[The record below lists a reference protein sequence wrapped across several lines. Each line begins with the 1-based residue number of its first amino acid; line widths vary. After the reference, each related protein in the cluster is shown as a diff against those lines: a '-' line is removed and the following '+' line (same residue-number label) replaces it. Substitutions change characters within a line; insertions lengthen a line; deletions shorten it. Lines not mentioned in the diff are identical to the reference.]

1 MPHSMRHLVKM
12 RWVDCTLCTTRRW
25 RFGDRAHW
33 RRPPRGVAFLVRRP
47 RLSHNSARGPPM
59 ASESAAVS
67 GSPASSGVMD
77 KGLKKGAIGY
87 LSNIVIGVASTAP
100 AYSLATTLGVL
111 VVVKGVGVHAPAVM
125 LVAFVPMLLVA
136 SAYKYFNRADPDAGT
151 TFAWTTRAF
160 GPSTGWLNGWAI
172 FLADLI
178 VMASLAD
185 IAAIYTFKLFGFS
198 ELGGSKVA
206 IIIAAILWIAI
217 MTWICYR
224 GIELSARIQ
233 QVLLGAEVFIL
244 ALFSVVAF
252 VKVYGSHP
260 PSGAI
265 KPSLSWIN
273 PFAMNFS
280 DLVVALLLAVFIYWG
295 WDSGVAVNEESEDP
309 AEGPG
314 KAAVVSTILLVLIY
328 VVVTAAAQSFHGVGF
343 LTNEANQEDVLN
355 ALGTGVLGGTLDKL
369 LIIAVLTSAS
379 ASTQTTILPTAR
391 TTLSMAHWKAV
402 TSLLSRVHKRYLT
415 PTVSTLGFGAL
426 SIAIT
431 IALLLLSESVLD
443 DSLTA
448 IGFPICFF
456 YGFTGVACAWYY
468 RRDLTESVRNFLLLG
483 LGPVLGGLMLFG
495 VGIKAA
501 FYYGHAENVSS
512 KPILGITLPLW
523 FGIGGMILGAII
535 LLISRPY
542 FKEYFSRKTETAPPG
557 LLDQPP
563 PQVIPTPVDF

>member
-1 MPHSMRHLVKM
+1 
-12 RWVDCTLCTTRRW
+12 
-25 RFGDRAHW
+25 
-33 RRPPRGVAFLVRRP
+33 
-47 RLSHNSARGPPM
+47 M
-59 ASESAAVS
+59 ATESAAVS

-87 LSNIVIGVASTAP
+87 VSNIVIGVASTAP
-100 AYSLATTLGVL
+100 AYSLAATLGFIVA
-111 VVVKGVGVHAPAVM
+111 VKGVGVHAPAVM
-125 LVAFVPMLLVA
+125 IVAFIPMLLVA

-151 TFAWTTRAF
+151 TFAWVTRAF
-160 GPSTGWLNGWAI
+160 GPMTGWINGWAI

-185 IAAIYTFKLFGFS
+185 IAAIYTFKLFGFT
-198 ELGGSKVA
+198 ELGESKAA
-206 IIIAAILWIAI
+206 IIIAAVLWIAI

-244 ALFSVVAF
+244 GLFAVVAL
-252 VKVYGSHP
+252 VKVYGSNP
-260 PSGAI
+260 PHGSI
-265 KPSLSWIN
+265 KPALSWFN
-273 PFAMNFS
+273 PFAMNFG

-309 AEGPG
+309 ANGPG
-314 KAAVVSTILLVLIY
+314 KAAVISTIMLVLIY

-369 LIIAVLTSAS
+369 LVIAVLTSAS

-402 TSLLSRVHKRYLT
+402 TNVLSRVHKRYLT

-431 IALLLLSESVLD
+431 VVLLLVSETVLV

-448 IGFPICFF
+448 IGFPICFY

-468 RRDLTESVRNFLLLG
+468 RRDLTESARNFLLLG
-483 LGPVLGGLMLFG
+483 VGPVLGGLMLFG
-495 VGIKAA
+495 IGIKAF
-501 FYYGHAENVSS
+501 FYYLKTENVESA
-512 KPILGITLPLW
+512 PLLGITLPIW
-523 FGIGGMILGAII
+523 FGIGGMLLGVVIM
-535 LLISRPY
+535 LISRPY
-542 FKEYFSRKTETAPPG
+542 FKEFFSRKTETAPPG

-563 PQVIPTPVDF
+563 PEIIPPAVDF

>member
-1 MPHSMRHLVKM
+1 MATDS
-12 RWVDCTLCTTRRW
+12 
-25 RFGDRAHW
+25 
-33 RRPPRGVAFLVRRP
+33 VAI
-47 RLSHNSARGPPM
+47 
-59 ASESAAVS
+59 S
-67 GSPASSGVMD
+67 GAPASSEVQD

-100 AYSLATTLGVL
+100 AYSLAATLGFIVA
-111 VVVKGVGVHAPAVM
+111 VQGVGVHAPAVM
-125 LVAFVPMLLVA
+125 LVAFLPMLLVA

-151 TFAWTTRAF
+151 TFAWVTRAF
-160 GPSTGWLNGWAI
+160 GPVTGWLNGWAI
-172 FLADLI
+172 FLADVI
-178 VMASLAD
+178 VMASLSD
-185 IAAIYTFKLFGFS
+185 IAAIYTFKLFGFT
-198 ELGGSKVA
+198 ELGESKIA
-206 IIIAAILWIAI
+206 IIVAAVLWIAI

-233 QVLLGAEVFIL
+233 QFLLGAEVCIL
-244 ALFSVVAF
+244 VLFSVVAF
-252 VKVYGSHP
+252 AKVYGSHP
-260 PSGAI
+260 PSGSI
-265 KPSLSWIN
+265 EPSLSWLN

-309 AEGPG
+309 SRGPG

-328 VVVTAAAQSFHGVGF
+328 VLVSTAAVSFHGPGF

-355 ALGTGVLGGTLDKL
+355 ALGSGVLGSGLDKL

-402 TSLLSRVHKRYLT
+402 TSLLARVHKRYLT

-431 IALLLLSESVLD
+431 VALLLLSTSVLE
-443 DSLTA
+443 DSIVS
-448 IGFPICFF
+448 IGFPICFY
-456 YGFTGVACAWYY
+456 YGFTGVACGWYY
-468 RRDLTESVRNFLLLG
+468 RHDLMESARNFLLLG
-483 LGPVLGGLMLFG
+483 LGPLLGGLMLFG
-495 VGIKAA
+495 IGVKAA
-501 FYYGHAENVSS
+501 FYYSETANVES

-535 LLISRPY
+535 MVLSRPY
-542 FKEYFSRKTETAPPG
+542 FKEFFSRKTETAPPG

-563 PQVIPTPVDF
+563 PTGPVPERVDF

>member
-1 MPHSMRHLVKM
+1 
-12 RWVDCTLCTTRRW
+12 
-25 RFGDRAHW
+25 
-33 RRPPRGVAFLVRRP
+33 
-47 RLSHNSARGPPM
+47 M
-59 ASESAAVS
+59 ATESTAVS

-87 LSNIVIGVASTAP
+87 VSNIVIGVASTAP
-100 AYSLATTLGVL
+100 AYSLAATLGFIVA
-111 VVVKGVGVHAPAVM
+111 VKGVGVHAPAVM
-125 LVAFVPMLLVA
+125 LVAFIPMLLIA

-151 TFAWTTRAF
+151 TFAWVTRAF
-160 GPSTGWLNGWAI
+160 GPLTGWLNGWAI

-178 VMASLAD
+178 VMASLSA

-198 ELGGSKVA
+198 ELGASKVA
-206 IIIAAILWIAI
+206 IIIAAVLWIAI

-233 QVLLGAEVFIL
+233 QVLLSMEIFIL
-244 ALFSVVAF
+244 ALFAVFAL

-260 PSGAI
+260 PTGSI

-273 PFAMNFS
+273 PFAMSFS

-314 KAAVVSTILLVLIY
+314 KAAVVSTIVLVLIY

-355 ALGTGVLGGTLDKL
+355 ALGKPVFGGGAVGWVLSHL
-369 LIIAVLTSAS
+369 LIICVLTSAS

-402 TSLLSRVHKRYLT
+402 TSLLARVHKRYLT

-431 IALLLLSESVLD
+431 IVLLLLSSSVLE

-448 IGFPICFF
+448 IGFPICFY
-456 YGFTGVACAWYY
+456 YGFTGIACAWYY
-468 RRDLTESVRNFLLLG
+468 RHDLGESVRNFLLLG
-483 LGPVLGGLMLFG
+483 LGPVIGGLILFG
-495 VGIKAA
+495 VGIKAV

-523 FGIGGMILGAII
+523 MGIGGMILGAVIMV
-535 LLISRPY
+535 ISRPY
-542 FKEYFSRKTETAPPG
+542 FKQFFSRKTETAPPG
-557 LLDQPP
+557 LLKEPP
-563 PQVIPTPVDF
+563 PTGPVPERVDF

>member
-1 MPHSMRHLVKM
+1 
-12 RWVDCTLCTTRRW
+12 
-25 RFGDRAHW
+25 
-33 RRPPRGVAFLVRRP
+33 
-47 RLSHNSARGPPM
+47 M
-59 ASESAAVS
+59 ASEDAAVS
-67 GSPASSGVMD
+67 GGPASSGVMD

-87 LSNIVIGVASTAP
+87 VSNIVIGVASTAP
-100 AYSLATTLGVL
+100 AYSLAATLGFIVA
-111 VVVKGVGVHAPAVM
+111 VKGVGVHAPAVM
-125 LVAFVPMLLVA
+125 LVAFIPMLLVA

-160 GPSTGWLNGWAI
+160 GPMTGWLNGWAI
-172 FLADLI
+172 FLADVI

-185 IAAIYTFKLFGFS
+185 IAAIYTFKLFGFT
-198 ELGGSKVA
+198 ELGESKAA
-206 IIIAAILWIAI
+206 IIIAAVLWIAI

-233 QVLLGAEVFIL
+233 QVLLSAEVFIL
-244 ALFSVVAF
+244 GLFAVVAF

-260 PSGAI
+260 PAGSI
-265 KPSLSWIN
+265 KVSASWFN
-273 PFAMNFS
+273 PFAMNFG

-314 KAAVVSTILLVLIY
+314 KAAVISTILLVLIY
-328 VVVTAAAQSFHGVGF
+328 VVVTAAAQSYHGVGF

-355 ALGTGVLGGTLDKL
+355 ALGSGVLGSTLNKL
-369 LIIAVLTSAS
+369 LVIAVLTSAS

-402 TSLLSRVHKRYLT
+402 TNLLARVHKRFLT

-431 IALLLLSESVLD
+431 IVLLLLSESVLA

-448 IGFPICFF
+448 IGFPICFY
-456 YGFTGVACAWYY
+456 YGFTGIGCAWYY
-468 RRDLTESVRNFLLLG
+468 RHELGKSTRNMLLLG
-483 LGPVLGGLMLFG
+483 IGPVLGGLILFG
-495 VGIKAA
+495 VGVKAI
-501 FYYGHAENVSS
+501 FFYGHAENVES

-523 FGIGGMILGAII
+523 MGIGGMILGVII
-535 LLISRPY
+535 MIVSRPY
-542 FKEYFSRKTETAPPG
+542 FKEFFSRKTETAPPG
-557 LLDQPP
+557 ILEAPP
-563 PQVIPTPVDF
+563 AVVVPAPVDF

>member
-1 MPHSMRHLVKM
+1 
-12 RWVDCTLCTTRRW
+12 
-25 RFGDRAHW
+25 
-33 RRPPRGVAFLVRRP
+33 
-47 RLSHNSARGPPM
+47 M
-59 ASESAAVS
+59 AATDTAAAVS
-67 GSPASSGVMD
+67 GAPASSEVQD

-100 AYSLATTLGVL
+100 AYSMAATLGFIVA
-111 VVVKGVGVHAPAVM
+111 VKGIGVHAPAVM
-125 LVAFVPMLLVA
+125 LVAFIPMLLVA

-160 GPSTGWLNGWAI
+160 GPMTGWMNGWAI
-172 FLADLI
+172 LLSDVI
-178 VMASLAD
+178 VMASLST
-185 IAAIYTFKLFGFS
+185 IAAIYTFKLFGFT
-198 ELGGSKVA
+198 ELGESKAA
-206 IIIAAILWIAI
+206 IIVAAVLWIAI

-244 ALFSVVAF
+244 GLFAVVAF

-260 PSGAI
+260 PAGSI

-314 KAAVVSTILLVLIY
+314 KAAIVSTILLVLIY

-343 LTNEANQEDVLN
+343 WTSKENQSDILN
-355 ALGTGVLGGTLDKL
+355 ALGGGVLGSGLDKL

-402 TSLLSRVHKRYLT
+402 TSLLSRIHKRYLT

-426 SIAIT
+426 SIILT
-431 IALLLLSESVLD
+431 VVLLLLSESVLE

-448 IGFPICFF
+448 IGFPICFY
-456 YGFTGVACAWYY
+456 YGFTGVACGFYY
-468 RRDLTESVRNFLLLG
+468 RHELTDSARNLLLLG
-483 LGPVLGGLMLFG
+483 IGPLLGGLMLFG
-495 VGIKAA
+495 IGIKAA

-512 KPILGITLPLW
+512 KPILDITLPLW
-523 FGIGGMILGAII
+523 MGIGGMVLGGVIMI
-535 LLISRPY
+535 VSRPFFRDY
-542 FKEYFSRKTETAPPG
+542 FARKPETAPPG
-557 LLDQPP
+557 LLEQPP
-563 PQVIPTPVDF
+563 PTEPTLARVDF

>member
-1 MPHSMRHLVKM
+1 MATES
-12 RWVDCTLCTTRRW
+12 
-25 RFGDRAHW
+25 
-33 RRPPRGVAFLVRRP
+33 VA
-47 RLSHNSARGPPM
+47 A
-59 ASESAAVS
+59 S

-100 AYSLATTLGVL
+100 AYSLATTLGFI
-111 VVVKGVGVHAPAVM
+111 VVVKGVGVHAPAVL
-125 LVAFVPMLLVA
+125 LVAFLPMLLVA

-151 TFAWTTRAF
+151 TFAWVTRAF

-172 FLADLI
+172 FLADVI
-178 VMASLAD
+178 VMASLSD
-185 IAAIYTFKLFGFS
+185 IAAIYTFQLFGFT
-198 ELGGSKVA
+198 ELGESKAA
-206 IIIAAILWIAI
+206 IIIAAVLWIAI

-244 ALFSVVAF
+244 GVFAVVAF

-260 PSGAI
+260 PSGSI

-273 PFAMNFS
+273 PFAMNFG

-314 KAAVVSTILLVLIY
+314 KAAVVSTILLVVIY
-328 VVVTAAAQSFHGVGF
+328 VVVSAAAQAFHGVGF
-343 LTNEANQEDVLN
+343 LSNEANQEDILS
-355 ALGTGVLGGTLDKL
+355 ALGSGVLGEPLNKL

-402 TSLLSRVHKRYLT
+402 TSLLARVHKRYLT
-415 PTVSTLGFGAL
+415 PTVSTLGFGVL

-431 IALLLLSESVLD
+431 ITLLLLSESVLA

-448 IGFPICFF
+448 IGFPICFY

-468 RRDLTESVRNFLLLG
+468 RHDLGESTRNLLLLG
-483 LGPVLGGLMLFG
+483 VGPVLGGLMLFG

-501 FYYGHAENVSS
+501 IYYGETAHVES

-523 FGIGGMILGAII
+523 MGIGGMLLGAVIM
-535 LLISRPY
+535 LVSRPY
-542 FKEYFSRKTETAPPG
+542 FKEFFSRKTETAPPG

-563 PQVIPTPVDF
+563 PTEPVPARVDF